1 MKALYPA
8 SFLFL
13 VSACALCAQ
22 GALDPAGPPGPGMKS
37 LAEIDAKLERRTP
50 LPAGASSINAPGS
63 YYLTGSF
70 TVGSGNG
77 IVINVD
83 DVTLDLNGFTIAST
97 AASPSGAGVNI
108 AGLRSNVTVRN
119 GHIRGTT
126 TVAAGT
132 FTTGGFAVGVSAGNA
147 GNANLR
153 ASEIHCVGIGGNGI
167 QLLGSAR
174 TLVAERC
181 QVSVCSG
188 TGIEAGL
195 VQECRVDSAGLTAV
209 LGTTVTDTM
218 AVSLSPNPANYG
230 ISAAISVQGSY
241 GACSGGPGI
250 SVPGVID
257 RSYGFSTGGAGL
269 SGTTVSNSAGTSTS
283 SFGVT
288 ATVAA
293 NCVGTSTNGV
303 GLSATEANNCTGTSS
318 AGNGLS
324 VTQNAT
330 NCTGTSSTAVGLS
343 AGGNA
348 HNCSATSTSGAQGML
363 VSGTAAF
370 CRAKRDGGS
379 ALSCTIA
386 VACTVN
392 GTGVINATSKQL
404 GTL

>member
-1 MKALYPA
+1 
-8 SFLFL
+8 
-13 VSACALCAQ
+13 
-22 GALDPAGPPGPGMKS
+22 MKS

-50 LPAGASSINAPGS
+50 LPAGPTSISTPGS

-77 IVINVD
+77 IVINAD

-126 TVAAGT
+126 TVAGST
-132 FTTGGFAVGVSAGNA
+132 FTAGGFASGVAAGNT

-174 TLVAERC
+174 NLVAERC

-188 TGIEAGL
+188 TGIDAGL
-195 VQECRVDSAGLTAV
+195 VRECRVDSAGLTAV
-209 LGTTVTDTM
+209 VGTTVADTM
-218 AVSLSPNPANYG
+218 AVSVSTNPANYG

-250 SVPGVID
+250 STQGVID
-257 RSYGFSTGGAGL
+257 RSYGFSPSGAGL
-269 SGTTVSNSAGTSTS
+269 SGGTVSHSVGTSTS
-283 SFGVT
+283 SFGVA
-288 ATVAA
+288 ATVAI
-293 NCVGTSTNGV
+293 NCVGNSSSGV
-303 GLSATEANNCTGTSS
+303 GLSAVNASNCTGTSS
-318 AGNGLS
+318 TGNGLS
-324 VTQNAT
+324 VTQNANT
-330 NCTGTSSTAVGLS
+330 CHGSSSTAIGLS

-348 HNCSATSTSGAQGML
+348 HDCSATSTSGAQGML

-370 CRAKRDGGS
+370 CRARRDGGT

-392 GTGVINATSKQL
+392 GTGTISATSKQL